1 MKSKS
6 ENQSESENQNI
17 VNSSNGETKNLK
29 GQLKVLSLNV
39 CGLVSKSKI
48 PDLLSFVSSY
58 DILCFTETKFDIYD
72 NIYISGFELLPPI
85 IREKCKHKSGG
96 IAVFVRSSIFKYVKV
111 IDISRQYIYLFSIV
125 NVLIMFMVQLI
136 YLMRL

>member
-1 MKSKS
+1 VKCP
-6 ENQSESENQNI
+6 
-17 VNSSNGETKNLK
+17 SSNA
-29 GQLKVLSLNV
+29 
-39 CGLVSKSKI
+39 
-48 PDLLSFVSSY
+48 
-58 DILCFTETKFDIYD
+58 
-72 NIYISGFELLPPI
+72 ELEYPI
-85 IREKCKHKSGG
+85 RKHKFGG